1 MTDSILDNQEVTA
14 EILNN
19 ISIDLGND
27 DLTFTSTE
35 KFGADKLNKITGD
48 LVGSGILS
56 GGSNQGN
63 NCKIYISDGKIYI
76 KSGIMVFADGKKKT
90 IENDTEISELQ
101 DCAVYALN
109 NTSLNTIQII
119 AGTSYPSSGDFVKLA
134 TVSGGKVTDDR
145 CIAVPKVNALGSR
158 TSQTITNVSLG
169 LQTEIPLNSSKVGVI
184 YGVVG
189 IGSSNQSFAYNF
201 TDNKYVRFTT
211 NSMQEV
217 DYITVGTNTRISFSI
232 IDNKLIVTSS
242 TGGGVLNGVI
252 I

>member
-145 CIAVPKVNALGSR
+145 CIAVSKVNALGSR

-169 LQTEIPLNSSKVGVI
+169 LQTEIPLNSS
-184 YGVVG
+184 
-189 IGSSNQSFAYNF
+189 
-201 TDNKYVRFTT
+201 
-211 NSMQEV
+211 
-217 DYITVGTNTRISFSI
+217 
-232 IDNKLIVTSS
+232 
-242 TGGGVLNGVI
+242 
-252 I
+252 